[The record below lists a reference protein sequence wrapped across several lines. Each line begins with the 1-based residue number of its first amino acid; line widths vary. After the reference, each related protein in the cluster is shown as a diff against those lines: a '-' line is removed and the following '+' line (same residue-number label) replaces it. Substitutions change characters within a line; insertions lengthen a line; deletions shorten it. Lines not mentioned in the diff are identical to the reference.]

1 MTWQSLLSRDSFRS
15 LPWSIVLLPFAKGM
29 QRKIWAKLTFNSQ
42 GFYGTKVSTVISH
55 PTAQK
60 CHLE

>member
-1 MTWQSLLSRDSFRS
+1 MTQQSRLSRDSFK
-15 LPWSIVLLPFAKGM
+15 VLPFAKGM

-42 GFYGTKVSTVISH
+42 GFYGTTVSTVIPSVQ
-55 PTAQK
+55 AQLKK